1 MLNDLN
7 IVGTEDTPGIKFDRQ
22 KNVFELVGRS
32 LPEDVVSFYKP
43 VIEWLGELAKTP
55 VANLEFS
62 FKLDYFNTAS
72 SKLILDILL
81 EVNDIFNEGT
91 PMKVKWYFLKMDR
104 DLEEAGEEFSE
115 LVEIP
120 FELIGY

>member
-7 IVGTEDTPGIKFDRQ
+7 IKGTEDTPGIVYDRE
-22 KNVFELVGRS
+22 KNVFELTGRS

-43 VIEWLGELAKTP
+43 VIEWLAELEKNP
-55 VANLEFS
+55 IANLEFS

-81 EVNDIFNEGT
+81 EVNDIFNAGT

>member
-1 MLNDLN
+1 
-7 IVGTEDTPGIKFDRQ
+7 
-22 KNVFELVGRS
+22 
-32 LPEDVVSFYKP
+32 
-43 VIEWLGELAKTP
+43 
-55 VANLEFS
+55 
-62 FKLDYFNTAS
+62 
-72 SKLILDILL
+72 LILDILL